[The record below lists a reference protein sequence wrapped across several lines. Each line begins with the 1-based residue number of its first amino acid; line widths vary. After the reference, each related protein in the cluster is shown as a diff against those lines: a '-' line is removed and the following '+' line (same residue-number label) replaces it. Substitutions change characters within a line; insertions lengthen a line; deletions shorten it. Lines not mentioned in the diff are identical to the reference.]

1 MDNRLFLW
9 AICMA
14 VLLAGCSPRVVSE
27 MFSDDYAPVSPDSV
41 KVFPLGEKV
50 PPHSL
55 AIGKV
60 KVVDNGFSSKGDYP
74 QVLRLAVEETAKHG
88 GNGLVIE
95 EHRMPDMVSTIHR
108 VWGTMLRMDQTV
120 SDSVAGASF
129 DLALRSDEPYQ
140 EYQEAKQRAEELQK
154 NLPRRVV
161 KVNFGPSWLTS
172 KYETERYVYNSR
184 FGTGYDVEVDF
195 LWKSGFGV
203 GLLYGH
209 TRTAFKEDIKMYT
222 DFVAPGLVF
231 AYMIGEK
238 WRMDGGIMI
247 GYSSYSETWKGY
259 KMSESHAGLLMQVGM
274 EYMLSPNV
282 GLGLQ
287 TNVFSMRL
295 DKPEGLK
302 LEKNEFYGIRRLG
315 LEAGL
320 RFYF

>member
-1 MDNRLFLW
+1 
-9 AICMA
+9 
-14 VLLAGCSPRVVSE
+14 
-27 MFSDDYAPVSPDSV
+27 
-41 KVFPLGEKV
+41 
-50 PPHSL
+50 
-55 AIGKV
+55 
-60 KVVDNGFSSKGDYP
+60 
-74 QVLRLAVEETAKHG
+74 
-88 GNGLVIE
+88 
-95 EHRMPDMVSTIHR
+95 
-108 VWGTMLRMDQTV
+108 
-120 SDSVAGASF
+120 
-129 DLALRSDEPYQ
+129 
-140 EYQEAKQRAEELQK
+140 
-154 NLPRRVV
+154 
-161 KVNFGPSWLTS
+161 
-172 KYETERYVYNSR
+172 
-184 FGTGYDVEVDF
+184 
-195 LWKSGFGV
+195 
-203 GLLYGH
+203 
-209 TRTAFKEDIKMYT
+209 MYT

-238 WRMDGGIMI
+238 WRMDGGFMI

>member
-161 KVNFGPSWLTS
+161 KVNYGPSWLTS
-172 KYETERYVYNSR
+172 KYET
-184 FGTGYDVEVDF
+184 
-195 LWKSGFGV
+195 
-203 GLLYGH
+203 
-209 TRTAFKEDIKMYT
+209 
-222 DFVAPGLVF
+222 
-231 AYMIGEK
+231 
-238 WRMDGGIMI
+238 
-247 GYSSYSETWKGY
+247 
-259 KMSESHAGLLMQVGM
+259 
-274 EYMLSPNV
+274 
-282 GLGLQ
+282 
-287 TNVFSMRL
+287 
-295 DKPEGLK
+295 
-302 LEKNEFYGIRRLG
+302 
-315 LEAGL
+315 
-320 RFYF
+320 